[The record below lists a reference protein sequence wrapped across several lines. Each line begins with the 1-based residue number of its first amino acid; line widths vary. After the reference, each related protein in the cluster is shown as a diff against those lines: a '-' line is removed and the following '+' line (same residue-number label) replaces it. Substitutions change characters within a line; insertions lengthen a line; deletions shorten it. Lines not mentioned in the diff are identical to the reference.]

1 MPGERPLVFIG
12 SSKEGLSIAKAVQA
26 ELDYSAECMIWHQG
40 VFGLNKGNL
49 ECLVESLGKF
59 DFAILVLTPDDL
71 VESRGDTRVTPR
83 DNVLLELGIFIGGLG
98 RNRTFM
104 IVDRSAELK
113 LPSDLAGITP
123 ATFQPPDGG
132 TYRSAV
138 GAACTEI
145 GAAICQLGRKNSTP
159 PISISGSHFEDS
171 VRGSGIS
178 LKIINSSRQEFPP
191 YQVWLAHPSG
201 GSWSIF
207 PSVKSGSLLPEQV
220 REHRC
225 IVLQKS
231 GEIPLF
237 VQSLHRRRD
246 ERTEFDFNL
255 FRLQLRLEDSEKVLF
270 EHQRYGPAIAK
281 IIAEAGNSTSRFGDT
296 DAWNEFWK
304 ANTNQD
310 E

>member
-26 ELDYSAECMIWHQG
+26 ELDYSAECLIWHQG
-40 VFGLNKGNL
+40 VFGLSKGNL
-49 ECLVESLGKF
+49 ESLVEKLDKF

-71 VESRGDTRVTPR
+71 VESRGDRRVTPR

-123 ATFQPPDGG
+123 TTFQPPVSG
-132 TYRSAV
+132 TYQSAV

-145 GAAICQLGRKNSTP
+145 AAAISQLGGKCSLP
-159 PISISGSHFEDS
+159 PISISGSHFEDYA
-171 VRGSGIS
+171 RGSGIS
-178 LKIINSSRQEFPP
+178 LKITNSSRHEFPP
-191 YQVWLAHPSG
+191 YQVWLVHPIV

-220 REHRC
+220 REHLC

-281 IIAEAGNSTSRFGDT
+281 IIC
-296 DAWNEFWK
+296 
-304 ANTNQD
+304 
-310 E
+310 